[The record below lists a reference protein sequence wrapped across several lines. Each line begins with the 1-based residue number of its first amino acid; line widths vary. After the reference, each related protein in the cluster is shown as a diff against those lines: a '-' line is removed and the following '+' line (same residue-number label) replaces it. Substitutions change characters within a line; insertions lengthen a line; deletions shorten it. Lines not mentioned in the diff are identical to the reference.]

1 MSSFDLFLIIL
12 LFSFP
17 FSQEIDWNKKPT
29 PITALQIFC
38 DTDGIPIFL
47 NGMQVGASP
56 IKDPIQVAPG
66 WHQVS
71 YFPPNMLLNTQS
83 ISQNKKMRDMI
94 HLARQ
99 DILVEEGKTVRV
111 VLSYR
116 SIEAEAL
123 SYENKLSSSRLIGLT
138 MVFISLGLLS
148 WGLM

>member
-1 MSSFDLFLIIL
+1 MRNILIIL

-38 DTDGIPIFL
+38 DTEGIPIFL